1 MKRSL
6 PTVSVILYKSKL
18 LANGE
23 HPIMLRLCYNGQ
35 RKYKSLGLSCSEKLW
50 NEKKEEVRSTHQ
62 YAKSMNTLI
71 RAEQDKA
78 NNKILELERD
88 KKDYSVSTLVKDLSK
103 SAPTTTSL
111 FDMFE
116 ERISYFKSTHSHNT
130 ATGYRT
136 LLNAIKRY
144 TEDADYELFEIDSE
158 WIRSFEI
165 YLRDNYKDTSI
176 KKFFDCFKAVMNRA
190 VELGYIKTSPFNEYR
205 LIRPLD
211 TKTTKRALGVDEMMT
226 LMRYY
231 MNTYGYGDKPK
242 PNLEKTKKHYWN
254 AKFRR
259 RAHTKLTPIDAEQL
273 SLALFICSYMFQG
286 LALVDLANLKWGDIR
301 DVEVL
306 DKEKY
311 ARDSGKFG
319 IDYANEHKEVKDYY
333 EINVARS
340 KTNKPVR
347 ILIEQMTII
356 PFLLP
361 FTKDIWHLSDDE
373 ADEMYVFPIYS
384 EQDDTPE
391 KRFGRMTYANYLVNF
406 NLKRIAERLGMKSLT
421 FYSARHSYASALY
434 HANVPMG
441 LIAQNMGRNPA
452 EIETYLKDF
461 DRDSVID
468 ANQHLYI
475 TSTDAYKK
483 AKEERRKETREE
495 RAAAWAEWESKREE
509 RFAQFLEKMNN
520 FSSCETDNNVEK
532 DRE

>member
-6 PTVSVILYKSKL
+6 PTVSVILYKSKT

-35 RKYKSLGLSCSEKLW
+35 RKYKSFGLSCSEKMW
-50 NEKKEEVRSTHQ
+50 NEKKEEVRSTHP
-62 YAKSMNTLI
+62 YAMSMNTLI
-71 RAEQDKA
+71 RAEVDKA
-78 NNKILELERD
+78 NKKIMELERD
-88 KKDYSVSTLVKDLSK
+88 KADYSVTTLVKDLSK

-136 LLNAIKRY
+136 LLNTIKRY
-144 TEDADYELFEIDSE
+144 TEDTDYELFEVDTE
-158 WIRSFEI
+158 WIRSFEV

-190 VELGYIKTSPFNEYR
+190 VELGYIKASPFDDYR

-211 TKTTKRALGVDEMMT
+211 TKTPKRALSVDEMMT

-231 MNTYGYGDKPK
+231 MKTYGFGNKPK
-242 PNLEKTKKHYWN
+242 PNLEKTKVRYWN

-301 DVEVL
+301 DIEVL

-311 ARDSGKFG
+311 ARDSGEFG

-347 ILIEQMTII
+347 ILVEEMTLL

-361 FTKDIWHLSDDE
+361 FTEAIKNVPDDE
-373 ADEMYVFPIYS
+373 VDDMYVFPIYS

-391 KRFGRMTYANYLVNF
+391 KRFGRMTYANYLVNV
-406 NLKRIAERLGMKSLT
+406 NLKRIAERLGMKHLT
-421 FYSARHSYASALY
+421 FYSARHTYASALY

-452 EIETYLKDF
+452 DIETYLKDF

-475 TSTDAYKK
+475 TSTDAYKE
-483 AKEERRKETREE
+483 AREERRKKTREA
-495 RAAAWAEWESKREE
+495 RAAAWAEWEAERKERLAEYLDKIVTESEE
-509 RFAQFLEKMNN
+509 EG
-520 FSSCETDNNVEK
+520 EGVTD
-532 DRE
+532 

>member
-6 PTVSVILYKSKL
+6 PTVSVILYKSKT

-35 RKYKSLGLSCSEKLW
+35 RKYKSFGLSCSEKMW
-50 NEKKEEVRSTHQ
+50 NEKKEEVRSTHP
-62 YAKSMNTLI
+62 YAMSMNTLI
-71 RAEQDKA
+71 RAEVDKA
-78 NNKILELERD
+78 NKKIMELERD
-88 KKDYSVSTLVKDLSK
+88 KADYSVTTLVKDLSK

-136 LLNAIKRY
+136 LLNTIKRY
-144 TEDADYELFEIDSE
+144 TEDIDYELFEVDTE
-158 WIRSFEI
+158 WIRSFEV

-190 VELGYIKTSPFNEYR
+190 VELGYIKASPFDDYR

-211 TKTTKRALGVDEMMT
+211 TKTPKRALSVDEMMT

-231 MNTYGYGDKPK
+231 MKTYGFGNKPK
-242 PNLEKTKKHYWN
+242 PNLEKTKVRYWN

-301 DVEVL
+301 DIEVL

-311 ARDSGKFG
+311 ARDSGEFG

-347 ILIEQMTII
+347 ILVEEMTLL

-361 FTKDIWHLSDDE
+361 FTEAIKNVPDDE
-373 ADEMYVFPIYS
+373 VDDMYVFPIYS

-391 KRFGRMTYANYLVNF
+391 KRFGRMTYANYLVNV
-406 NLKRIAERLGMKSLT
+406 NLKRIAERLGMKHLT
-421 FYSARHSYASALY
+421 FYSARHTYASALY

-452 EIETYLKDF
+452 DIETYLKDF

-475 TSTDAYKK
+475 TSTDAYKE
-483 AKEERRKETREE
+483 AREERRKKTREE
-495 RAAAWAEWESKREE
+495 RDAAWAEWEAERKERLAEYLDKIVTESEE
-509 RFAQFLEKMNN
+509 EG
-520 FSSCETDNNVEK
+520 EGEGVTD
-532 DRE
+532 

>member
-6 PTVSVILYKSKL
+6 PTVSVILYKSKT

-35 RKYKSLGLSCSEKLW
+35 RKYKSFGLSCSEKIW
-50 NEKKEEVRSTHQ
+50 NEKKEEVRSTHP
-62 YAKSMNTLI
+62 YAMSMNTLI
-71 RAEQDKA
+71 RAEVDKA
-78 NNKILELERD
+78 NKKIMELERD
-88 KKDYSVSTLVKDLSK
+88 KADYSVTTLVKDLSK

-136 LLNAIKRY
+136 LLNTIKRY
-144 TEDADYELFEIDSE
+144 TEDTDYELFEVDTE
-158 WIRSFEI
+158 WIRSFEV

-190 VELGYIKTSPFNEYR
+190 VELGYIKASPFDDYR

-211 TKTTKRALGVDEMMT
+211 TKTPKRALSVDEMMT

-231 MNTYGYGDKPK
+231 MKTYGFGNKPK
-242 PNLEKTKKHYWN
+242 PNLEKTKVRYWN

-301 DVEVL
+301 DIEVI

-311 ARDSGKFG
+311 AKDSGEYG
-319 IDYANEHKEVKDYY
+319 IDYANEHKEVMEYY

-347 ILIEQMTII
+347 IIVEQMNVM
-356 PFLLP
+356 PYLLP
-361 FTKDIWHLSDDE
+361 FTGARKGVPDDE
-373 ADEMYVFPIYS
+373 VDDMYVFPIYS
-384 EQDDTPE
+384 ELDDTPE
-391 KRFGRMTYANYLVNF
+391 KRFGRMTYANYLVNV
-406 NLKRIAERLGMKSLT
+406 NLKRIAERLGMKPLT
-421 FYSARHSYASALY
+421 FYSARHTYASALY

-468 ANQHLYI
+468 ANQHLYV
-475 TSTDAYKK
+475 TSTDAYKEGK
-483 AKEERRKETREE
+483 EAKLERRRAERQDQERDDASKE
-495 RAAAWAEWESKREE
+495 
-509 RFAQFLEKMNN
+509 
-520 FSSCETDNNVEK
+520 
-532 DRE
+532 

>member
-6 PTVSVILYKSKL
+6 PTVSVILYKSKT

-35 RKYKSLGLSCSEKLW
+35 RKYKSFGLSCSEKMW
-50 NEKKEEVRSTHQ
+50 NEKKEEVRSTHP
-62 YAKSMNTLI
+62 YAMSMNTLI
-71 RAEQDKA
+71 RAEVDKA
-78 NNKILELERD
+78 NKKIMELERD
-88 KKDYSVSTLVKDLSK
+88 KADYSVTTLVKDLSK

-136 LLNAIKRY
+136 LLNTIKRY
-144 TEDADYELFEIDSE
+144 TEDTDYELFEVDTE
-158 WIRSFEI
+158 WIRSFEV

-190 VELGYIKTSPFNEYR
+190 VELGYIKASPFDDYR

-211 TKTTKRALGVDEMMT
+211 TKTPKRALSVDEMMT

-231 MNTYGYGDKPK
+231 MKTYGFGNKPK
-242 PNLEKTKKHYWN
+242 PNLEKTKVRYWN

-301 DVEVL
+301 DIEVL

-311 ARDSGKFG
+311 ARDSGEFG

-347 ILIEQMTII
+347 ILVEEMTLL

-361 FTKDIWHLSDDE
+361 FTEAIKNVPDDE
-373 ADEMYVFPIYS
+373 VDDMYVFPIYS

-391 KRFGRMTYANYLVNF
+391 KRFGRMTYANYLVNV
-406 NLKRIAERLGMKSLT
+406 NLKRIAERLGIKPLT
-421 FYSARHSYASALY
+421 FYSARHTYASALY

-452 EIETYLKDF
+452 DIETYLKDF

-475 TSTDAYKK
+475 TSTDAYKE
-483 AKEERRKETREE
+483 AREERRKKTREE
-495 RAAAWAEWESKREE
+495 RAAAWAEWEAERKERLAEYLDKIVTESEE
-509 RFAQFLEKMNN
+509 E
-520 FSSCETDNNVEK
+520 EEGVTD
-532 DRE
+532 

>member
-6 PTVSVILYKSKL
+6 PTVSVILYKSKT

-35 RKYKSLGLSCSEKLW
+35 RKYKSFGLSCSEKMW
-50 NEKKEEVRSTHQ
+50 NEKKEEVRSTHP
-62 YAKSMNTLI
+62 YAMSMNTLI
-71 RAEQDKA
+71 RAEVDKA
-78 NNKILELERD
+78 NKKIMELERD
-88 KKDYSVSTLVKDLSK
+88 KADYSVTTLVKDLSK

-136 LLNAIKRY
+136 LLNTIKRY
-144 TEDADYELFEIDSE
+144 TEDIDYELFEVDTE
-158 WIRSFEI
+158 WIRSFEV

-190 VELGYIKTSPFNEYR
+190 VELGYIKASPFDDYR

-211 TKTTKRALGVDEMMT
+211 TKTPKRALSVDEMMT

-231 MNTYGYGDKPK
+231 MKTYGFGNKPK
-242 PNLEKTKKHYWN
+242 PNLEKTKVRYWN

-301 DVEVL
+301 DIEVL

-311 ARDSGKFG
+311 ARDSGEFG

-347 ILIEQMTII
+347 ILVEEMTLL

-361 FTKDIWHLSDDE
+361 FTEAIKNVPDDE
-373 ADEMYVFPIYS
+373 VDDMYVFPIYS

-391 KRFGRMTYANYLVNF
+391 KRFGRMTYANYLVNV
-406 NLKRIAERLGMKSLT
+406 NLKRIAERLGMKPLT
-421 FYSARHSYASALY
+421 FYSARHTYASALY

-452 EIETYLKDF
+452 DIETYLKDF

-475 TSTDAYKK
+475 TSTDAYKE
-483 AKEERRKETREE
+483 AREERRKKTREE
-495 RAAAWAEWESKREE
+495 RAAAWAEWEAERKERLAEYLDKIVTESEE
-509 RFAQFLEKMNN
+509 E
-520 FSSCETDNNVEK
+520 EGVTD
-532 DRE
+532 

>member
-6 PTVSVILYKSKL
+6 PTVSVILYKSKT

-35 RKYKSLGLSCSEKLW
+35 RKYKSFGLSCSEKMW
-50 NEKKEEVRSTHQ
+50 NEKKEEVRSTHP
-62 YAKSMNTLI
+62 YAMSMNTLI
-71 RAEQDKA
+71 RAEVDKA
-78 NNKILELERD
+78 NKKIMELERD
-88 KKDYSVSTLVKDLSK
+88 KADYSVTTLVKDLSK

-136 LLNAIKRY
+136 LLNTIKRY
-144 TEDADYELFEIDSE
+144 TEDIDYELFEVDTE
-158 WIRSFEI
+158 WIRSFEV

-190 VELGYIKTSPFNEYR
+190 VELGYIKASPFDDYR

-211 TKTTKRALGVDEMMT
+211 TKTPKRALSVDEMMT

-231 MNTYGYGDKPK
+231 MKTYGFGNKPK
-242 PNLEKTKKHYWN
+242 PNLEKTKVRYWN

-301 DVEVL
+301 DIEVL

-311 ARDSGKFG
+311 ARDSGEFG

-347 ILIEQMTII
+347 ILVEEMTLL

-361 FTKDIWHLSDDE
+361 FTEAIKNVPDDE
-373 ADEMYVFPIYS
+373 VDDMYVFPIYS

-391 KRFGRMTYANYLVNF
+391 KRFGRMTYANYLVNV
-406 NLKRIAERLGMKSLT
+406 NLKRIAERLGMKHLT
-421 FYSARHSYASALY
+421 FYSARHTYASALY

-452 EIETYLKDF
+452 DIETYLKDF

-475 TSTDAYKK
+475 TSTDAYKE
-483 AKEERRKETREE
+483 AREERRKKTREE
-495 RAAAWAEWESKREE
+495 RAAAWAEWEAERKERLAEYLDKIVTESEE
-509 RFAQFLEKMNN
+509 EG
-520 FSSCETDNNVEK
+520 EGVTD
-532 DRE
+532 

>member
-6 PTVSVILYKSKL
+6 PTVSVILYKSKT

-35 RKYKSLGLSCSEKLW
+35 RKYKSFGLSCSEKMW
-50 NEKKEEVRSTHQ
+50 NEKKEEVRSTHP
-62 YAKSMNTLI
+62 YAMSMNTLI
-71 RAEQDKA
+71 RAEVDKA
-78 NNKILELERD
+78 NKKIMELERD
-88 KKDYSVSTLVKDLSK
+88 KADYSVTTLVKDLSK

-136 LLNAIKRY
+136 LLNTIKRY
-144 TEDADYELFEIDSE
+144 TEDTDYELFEVDTE
-158 WIRSFEI
+158 WIRSFEV

-190 VELGYIKTSPFNEYR
+190 VELGYIKASPFDDYR

-211 TKTTKRALGVDEMMT
+211 TKTPKRALSVDEMMT

-231 MNTYGYGDKPK
+231 MKTYGFGNKPK
-242 PNLEKTKKHYWN
+242 PNLEKTKVRYWN

-301 DVEVL
+301 DIEVL

-311 ARDSGKFG
+311 ARDSGEFG

-347 ILIEQMTII
+347 ILVEEMTLL

-361 FTKDIWHLSDDE
+361 FTEAIKNVPDDE
-373 ADEMYVFPIYS
+373 VDDMYVFPIYS

-391 KRFGRMTYANYLVNF
+391 KRFGRMTYANYLVNV
-406 NLKRIAERLGMKSLT
+406 NLKRIAERLGMKPLT
-421 FYSARHSYASALY
+421 FYSARHTYASALY

-452 EIETYLKDF
+452 DIETYLKDF

-475 TSTDAYKK
+475 TSTDAYKE
-483 AKEERRKETREE
+483 AREERRKKTREE
-495 RAAAWAEWESKREE
+495 RAAAWAEWEAERKERLAEYLDKIVTESEE
-509 RFAQFLEKMNN
+509 E
-520 FSSCETDNNVEK
+520 EEEEVTD
-532 DRE
+532 

>member
-6 PTVSVILYKSKL
+6 PTVSVILYKSKT

-35 RKYKSLGLSCSEKLW
+35 RKYKSFGLSCSEKMW
-50 NEKKEEVRSTHQ
+50 NEKKEEVRSTHP
-62 YAKSMNTLI
+62 YAMSMNTLI
-71 RAEQDKA
+71 RAEVDKA
-78 NNKILELERD
+78 NKKIMELERD
-88 KKDYSVSTLVKDLSK
+88 KADYSVTTLVKDLSK

-116 ERISYFKSTHSHNT
+116 ERISYFKNTHSHNT

-144 TEDADYELFEIDSE
+144 NEDTDYELLEIDSE

-190 VELGYIKTSPFNEYR
+190 VELGYIKATPFDEYK

-211 TKTTKRALGVDEMMT
+211 TKATKRALGVDEMMT

-231 MNTYGYGDKPK
+231 MNTYGYGNKPK

-286 LALVDLANLKWGDIR
+286 LVLVDLANLKWGDIR
-301 DVEVL
+301 DIEVL
-306 DKEKY
+306 DKEQY
-311 ARDSGKFG
+311 ARDVGEFG
-319 IDYANEHKEVKDYY
+319 IDYANEHKIVKVYY
-333 EINVARS
+333 EINIARS

-347 ILIEQMTII
+347 ILVEEMTIL
-356 PFLLP
+356 PYLLP
-361 FTKDIWHLSDDE
+361 FTEAIKKIPSYESDD
-373 ADEMYVFPIYS
+373 MYVFPIYS

-391 KRFGRMTYANYLVNF
+391 KKFGRMTYANYLVNV
-406 NLKRIAERLGMKSLT
+406 NLKRIAERLGMKPLT
-421 FYSARHSYASALY
+421 FYSARHTYASALY

-468 ANQHLYI
+468 ANQHLYV
-475 TSTDAYKK
+475 TSTEAYKEGRE
-483 AKEERRKETREE
+483 ARREKTREE
-495 RAAAWAEWESKREE
+495 RAAAWAEWESKRAE
-509 RFAQFLEKMNN
+509 RLAAFLDKVLAEG
-520 FSSCETDNNVEK
+520 EDRGEGVTD
-532 DRE
+532 

>member
-6 PTVSVILYKSKL
+6 PTVSVILYKSKT

-35 RKYKSLGLSCSEKLW
+35 RKYKSFGLSCSEKMW
-50 NEKKEEVRSTHQ
+50 NEKKEEVRSTHP
-62 YAKSMNTLI
+62 YAMSMNTLI
-71 RAEQDKA
+71 RAEVDKA
-78 NNKILELERD
+78 NKKIMELERD
-88 KKDYSVSTLVKDLSK
+88 KADYSVTTLVKDLSK

-136 LLNAIKRY
+136 LLNTIKRY
-144 TEDADYELFEIDSE
+144 TEDTDYELFEVDTE
-158 WIRSFEI
+158 WIRSFEV

-190 VELGYIKTSPFNEYR
+190 VELGYIKASPFDDYR
-205 LIRPLD
+205 PIRPLD
-211 TKTTKRALGVDEMMT
+211 TKTPKRALSVDEMMT

-231 MNTYGYGDKPK
+231 MKTYGFGNKPK
-242 PNLEKTKKHYWN
+242 PNLEKTKVRYWN

-273 SLALFICSYMFQG
+273 SLAMFICSYMFQG

-301 DVEVL
+301 DIEVL

-311 ARDSGKFG
+311 ARDSGEFG

-347 ILIEQMTII
+347 ILVEEMTLL

-361 FTKDIWHLSDDE
+361 FTEAIKNVPDDE
-373 ADEMYVFPIYS
+373 VDDMYVFPIYS

-391 KRFGRMTYANYLVNF
+391 KRFGRMTYANYLVNV
-406 NLKRIAERLGMKSLT
+406 NLKRIAERLGMKPLT
-421 FYSARHSYASALY
+421 FYSARHTYASALY

-452 EIETYLKDF
+452 DIETYLKDF

-475 TSTDAYKK
+475 TSTDAYKE
-483 AKEERRKETREE
+483 AREERRKKTREE
-495 RAAAWAEWESKREE
+495 RAAAWAEWEAERKERLAEYLDKIVTESEE
-509 RFAQFLEKMNN
+509 GE
-520 FSSCETDNNVEK
+520 EGEEGVTD
-532 DRE
+532 

>member
-6 PTVSVILYKSKL
+6 PTVSVILYKSKT

-35 RKYKSLGLSCSEKLW
+35 RKYKSFGLSCSEKMW
-50 NEKKEEVRSTHQ
+50 NEKKEEVRSTHP
-62 YAKSMNTLI
+62 YAMSMNTLI
-71 RAEQDKA
+71 RAEVDKA
-78 NNKILELERD
+78 NKKIMELERD
-88 KKDYSVSTLVKDLSK
+88 KADYSVTTLVKDLSK

-136 LLNAIKRY
+136 LLNTIKRY
-144 TEDADYELFEIDSE
+144 TEDTDYELFEVATE
-158 WIRSFEI
+158 WIRSFEV

-190 VELGYIKTSPFNEYR
+190 VELGYIKASPFDDYR

-211 TKTTKRALGVDEMMT
+211 TKTPKRALSVDEMMT

-231 MNTYGYGDKPK
+231 MKTYGFGNKPK
-242 PNLEKTKKHYWN
+242 PNLEKPKVRYWN

-301 DVEVL
+301 DIEVL

-311 ARDSGKFG
+311 ARDSGEFG

-347 ILIEQMTII
+347 ILVEEMTLL

-361 FTKDIWHLSDDE
+361 FTEAIKNVPDDE
-373 ADEMYVFPIYS
+373 VDDMYVFPIYS

-391 KRFGRMTYANYLVNF
+391 KRFGRMTYANYLVNV
-406 NLKRIAERLGMKSLT
+406 NLKRIAERLGMKPLT
-421 FYSARHSYASALY
+421 FYSARHTYASALY

-452 EIETYLKDF
+452 DIETYLKDF

-475 TSTDAYKK
+475 TSTDAYKE
-483 AKEERRKETREE
+483 AREERRKKTREE
-495 RAAAWAEWESKREE
+495 RAAAWAEWEADRQERLAEYLDMIVTESEE
-509 RFAQFLEKMNN
+509 EG
-520 FSSCETDNNVEK
+520 EGVTD
-532 DRE
+532 

>member
-6 PTVSVILYKSKL
+6 PTVSVILYKSKT

-35 RKYKSLGLSCSEKLW
+35 RKYKSFGLSCSEKMW
-50 NEKKEEVRSTHQ
+50 NEKKEEVRSTHP
-62 YAKSMNTLI
+62 YAMSMNTLI
-71 RAEQDKA
+71 RAEVDKA
-78 NNKILELERD
+78 NKKIMELERD
-88 KKDYSVSTLVKDLSK
+88 KADYSVTTLVKDLSK

-136 LLNAIKRY
+136 LLNTIKRY
-144 TEDADYELFEIDSE
+144 TEDTDYELFEVDTE
-158 WIRSFEI
+158 WIRSFEV

-190 VELGYIKTSPFNEYR
+190 VELGYIKASPFDDYR

-211 TKTTKRALGVDEMMT
+211 TKTPKRALSVDEMMT

-231 MNTYGYGDKPK
+231 MKTYGFGNKPK
-242 PNLEKTKKHYWN
+242 PNLEKTKVRYWN

-301 DVEVL
+301 DIEVL

-311 ARDSGKFG
+311 ARDSGEFG

-347 ILIEQMTII
+347 ILVEEMTLL

-361 FTKDIWHLSDDE
+361 FTEAIKNVPDDE
-373 ADEMYVFPIYS
+373 VDDMYVFPIYS

-391 KRFGRMTYANYLVNF
+391 KRFGRMTYANYLVNV
-406 NLKRIAERLGMKSLT
+406 NLKSIAERLGMKPLT
-421 FYSARHSYASALY
+421 FYSARHTYASALY

-452 EIETYLKDF
+452 DIETYLKDF

-475 TSTDAYKK
+475 TSTDAYKE
-483 AKEERRKETREE
+483 AREERRKKTREE
-495 RAAAWAEWESKREE
+495 RAAAWAEWEAERKERLAEYLDKIVTESEE
-509 RFAQFLEKMNN
+509 EG
-520 FSSCETDNNVEK
+520 EGVTD
-532 DRE
+532 

>member
-6 PTVSVILYKSKL
+6 PTVSVILYKSKT

-35 RKYKSLGLSCSEKLW
+35 RKYKSFGLSCSEKMW
-50 NEKKEEVRSTHQ
+50 NEKKEEVRSTHP
-62 YAKSMNTLI
+62 YAMSMNTLI
-71 RAEQDKA
+71 RAEVDKA
-78 NNKILELERD
+78 NKKIMELERD
-88 KKDYSVSTLVKDLSK
+88 KADYSVTTLVKDLSK

-136 LLNAIKRY
+136 LLNTIKRY
-144 TEDADYELFEIDSE
+144 TEDTDYELFEVDTE
-158 WIRSFEI
+158 WIRSFEV

-190 VELGYIKTSPFNEYR
+190 VELGYIKASPFDDYR

-211 TKTTKRALGVDEMMT
+211 TKTPKRALSVDEMMT

-231 MNTYGYGDKPK
+231 MKTYGFGNKPK
-242 PNLEKTKKHYWN
+242 PNLEKTKVRYWN

-301 DVEVL
+301 DIEVL

-311 ARDSGKFG
+311 ARDSGEFG

-347 ILIEQMTII
+347 ILVEEMTLL

-361 FTKDIWHLSDDE
+361 FTEAIKNVPDDE
-373 ADEMYVFPIYS
+373 VDDMYVFPIYS

-391 KRFGRMTYANYLVNF
+391 KRFGRMTYANYLVNV
-406 NLKRIAERLGMKSLT
+406 NLKRIAERLGMKHLT
-421 FYSARHSYASALY
+421 FYSARHTYASALY

-452 EIETYLKDF
+452 DIETYLKDF

-475 TSTDAYKK
+475 TSTDAYKE
-483 AKEERRKETREE
+483 AREERRKKTREE
-495 RAAAWAEWESKREE
+495 RAAAWAEWEAERKERLAEYLDKIVTESEE
-509 RFAQFLEKMNN
+509 EG
-520 FSSCETDNNVEK
+520 EGVTD
-532 DRE
+532 

>member
-6 PTVSVILYKSKL
+6 PTVSVILYKSKT

-35 RKYKSLGLSCSEKLW
+35 RKYKSFGLSCSEKMW
-50 NEKKEEVRSTHQ
+50 NEKKEEVRSTHP
-62 YAKSMNTLI
+62 YAMSMNTLI
-71 RAEQDKA
+71 RAEVDKA
-78 NNKILELERD
+78 NKKIMELERD
-88 KKDYSVSTLVKDLSK
+88 KADYSVTTLVKDLSK

-136 LLNAIKRY
+136 LLNTIKRY
-144 TEDADYELFEIDSE
+144 TEDTDYELFEVDTE
-158 WIRSFEI
+158 WIRSFEV

-190 VELGYIKTSPFNEYR
+190 VELGYIKASPFDDYR

-211 TKTTKRALGVDEMMT
+211 TKTPKRALSVDEMMT

-231 MNTYGYGDKPK
+231 MKTYGFGNKPK
-242 PNLEKTKKHYWN
+242 PNLEKTKVRYWN

-301 DVEVL
+301 DIEVL

-311 ARDSGKFG
+311 ARDSGEFG

-347 ILIEQMTII
+347 ILVEEMTLL

-361 FTKDIWHLSDDE
+361 FTEAIKNVPDDE
-373 ADEMYVFPIYS
+373 VDDMYVFPIYS
-384 EQDDTPE
+384 EQDDTHE
-391 KRFGRMTYANYLVNF
+391 KRFGRMTYANYLVNV
-406 NLKRIAERLGMKSLT
+406 NLKRIAERLGMKHLT
-421 FYSARHSYASALY
+421 FYSARHTYASALY

-452 EIETYLKDF
+452 DIETYLKDF

-475 TSTDAYKK
+475 TSTDAYKE
-483 AKEERRKETREE
+483 AREERRKKTREE
-495 RAAAWAEWESKREE
+495 RAAAWAEWEAERKERLAEYLDKIVTESEE
-509 RFAQFLEKMNN
+509 EG
-520 FSSCETDNNVEK
+520 EGVTD
-532 DRE
+532 

>member
-6 PTVSVILYKSKL
+6 PTVSVILYKSKT

-35 RKYKSLGLSCSEKLW
+35 RKYKSFGLSCSEKMW
-50 NEKKEEVRSTHQ
+50 NEKKEEVRSTHP

-71 RAEQDKA
+71 RAELDKA
-78 NNKILELERD
+78 NKKIMELERD
-88 KKDYSVSTLVKDLSK
+88 KADYSVTTLVKDLSK

-130 ATGYRT
+130 ATGYRN
-136 LLNAIKRY
+136 LLNTIKRY
-144 TEDADYELFEIDSE
+144 TEDTDYELFEVDTE
-158 WIRSFEI
+158 WIRSFEV

-190 VELGYIKTSPFNEYR
+190 VELGYIKASPFDDYR

-211 TKTTKRALGVDEMMT
+211 TKTPKRALSVDEMMT

-231 MNTYGYGDKPK
+231 MKTYGFGNKPK
-242 PNLEKTKKHYWN
+242 PNLEKTKVRYWN

-301 DVEVL
+301 DIEVL

-311 ARDSGKFG
+311 ARDSGEFG

-347 ILIEQMTII
+347 ILVEEMTLL

-361 FTKDIWHLSDDE
+361 FTEAIKNVPDDE
-373 ADEMYVFPIYS
+373 VDDMYVFPIYS
-384 EQDDTPE
+384 ELDDTPE
-391 KRFGRMTYANYLVNF
+391 KRFGRMTYANYLVNV
-406 NLKRIAERLGMKSLT
+406 NLKRIAERLGMKPLT
-421 FYSARHSYASALY
+421 FYSARHTYASALY

-461 DRDSVID
+461 DRDSVI
-468 ANQHLYI
+468 AVSYTHLTLPTI
-475 TSTDAYKK
+475 
-483 AKEERRKETREE
+483 
-495 RAAAWAEWESKREE
+495 
-509 RFAQFLEKMNN
+509 LL
-520 FSSCETDNNVEK
+520 V
-532 DRE
+532 

>member
-6 PTVSVILYKSKL
+6 PTVSVILYKSKT

-35 RKYKSLGLSCSEKLW
+35 RKYKSFGLSCSEKMW
-50 NEKKEEVRSTHQ
+50 NEKKEEVRSTHP
-62 YAKSMNTLI
+62 YAMSMNTLI
-71 RAEQDKA
+71 RAEVDKA
-78 NNKILELERD
+78 NKKIMELERD
-88 KKDYSVSTLVKDLSK
+88 KADYSVTTLVKDLSK

-136 LLNAIKRY
+136 LLNTIKRY
-144 TEDADYELFEIDSE
+144 TEDIDYELFEVDTE
-158 WIRSFEI
+158 WIRSFEV

-190 VELGYIKTSPFNEYR
+190 VELGYIKASPFDDYR

-211 TKTTKRALGVDEMMT
+211 TKTPKRALSVDEMMT

-231 MNTYGYGDKPK
+231 MKTYGFGNKPK
-242 PNLEKTKKHYWN
+242 PNLEKTKVRYWN

-301 DVEVL
+301 DIEVL

-311 ARDSGKFG
+311 ARDSGEFG

-347 ILIEQMTII
+347 ILVEEMTLL

-361 FTKDIWHLSDDE
+361 FTEAIKNVPDDE
-373 ADEMYVFPIYS
+373 VDDMYVFPIYS

-391 KRFGRMTYANYLVNF
+391 KRFGRMTYANYLVNV
-406 NLKRIAERLGMKSLT
+406 NLKRIAERLGMKPLT
-421 FYSARHSYASALY
+421 FYSARHTYASALY

-452 EIETYLKDF
+452 DIETYLKDF

-475 TSTDAYKK
+475 TSTDAYKE
-483 AKEERRKETREE
+483 AREERRKKTREE
-495 RAAAWAEWESKREE
+495 RDAAWAEWEAERKERLAEYLDKIVTESEE
-509 RFAQFLEKMNN
+509 EG
-520 FSSCETDNNVEK
+520 EGVTD
-532 DRE
+532 

>member
-6 PTVSVILYKSKL
+6 PTVSVILYKSKT

-35 RKYKSLGLSCSEKLW
+35 RKYKSFGLSCSEKMW
-50 NEKKEEVRSTHQ
+50 NEKKEEVRSTHP
-62 YAKSMNTLI
+62 YAMSMNTLI
-71 RAEQDKA
+71 RAEVDKA
-78 NNKILELERD
+78 NKKIMELERD
-88 KKDYSVSTLVKDLSK
+88 KADYSVTTLVKDLSK

-144 TEDADYELFEIDSE
+144 TEETDYELFEVDTE
-158 WIRSFEI
+158 WIRSFEV

-190 VELGYIKTSPFNEYR
+190 VELGYIKASPFDDYR

-211 TKTTKRALGVDEMMT
+211 TKTPKRALSVDEMMT

-231 MNTYGYGDKPK
+231 MKTYGFGNKPK
-242 PNLEKTKKHYWN
+242 PNLEKTKVRYWN

-301 DVEVL
+301 DIEVL

-311 ARDSGKFG
+311 ARDSGEFG

-347 ILIEQMTII
+347 ILVEQMTLL

-361 FTKDIWHLSDDE
+361 FTEAIKNVPDDE
-373 ADEMYVFPIYS
+373 VDDMYVFPIYS

-391 KRFGRMTYANYLVNF
+391 KRFGRMTYANYLVNV
-406 NLKRIAERLGMKSLT
+406 NLKRIAERLGMKPLT
-421 FYSARHSYASALY
+421 FYSARHTYASALY

-452 EIETYLKDF
+452 DIETYLKDF

-475 TSTDAYKK
+475 TSTDAYKE
-483 AKEERRKETREE
+483 AREERRKKTREE
-495 RAAAWAEWESKREE
+495 RAAAWAEWEAERKERLAEYLDKIVTESEE
-509 RFAQFLEKMNN
+509 GGEGV
-520 FSSCETDNNVEK
+520 TD
-532 DRE
+532 

>member
-6 PTVSVILYKSKL
+6 PTVSVILYKSKT

-35 RKYKSLGLSCSEKLW
+35 RKYKSFGLSCSEKMW
-50 NEKKEEVRSTHQ
+50 NEKKEEVRSSHP

-71 RAEQDKA
+71 RAEVDKA
-78 NNKILELERD
+78 NKRIMELERD
-88 KKDYSVSTLVKDLSK
+88 KKDYSVTTLMKDLSK

-116 ERISYFKSTHSHNT
+116 ERISFFKATHSHNT

-144 TEDADYELFEIDSE
+144 TEETDYELFEVDTE
-158 WIRSFEI
+158 WIRSFEV

-190 VELGYIKTSPFNEYR
+190 VELGYIKASPFDDYR

-211 TKTTKRALGVDEMMT
+211 TKTPKRALSVDEMMT

-231 MNTYGYGDKPK
+231 MKTYGFGNKPK
-242 PNLEKTKKHYWN
+242 PNLEKTKVRYWN

-301 DVEVL
+301 DIEVL

-311 ARDSGKFG
+311 ARDSGEFG

-347 ILIEQMTII
+347 ILVEEMTLL

-361 FTKDIWHLSDDE
+361 FTEAIKNVPDDE
-373 ADEMYVFPIYS
+373 VDDMYVFPIYS

-391 KRFGRMTYANYLVNF
+391 KRFGRMTYANYLVNV
-406 NLKRIAERLGMKSLT
+406 NLKRIAERLGMKPLT
-421 FYSARHSYASALY
+421 FYSARHTYASALY

-475 TSTDAYKK
+475 TSTDAYKE
-483 AKEERRKETREE
+483 AREERRKKTREE
-495 RAAAWAEWESKREE
+495 RAAAWAEWESKRAE
-509 RFAQFLEKMNN
+509 RLAAFLDKVLAEG
-520 FSSCETDNNVEK
+520 EDRGEGVTD
-532 DRE
+532 

>member
-6 PTVSVILYKSKL
+6 PTVSVILYKSKT

-35 RKYKSLGLSCSEKLW
+35 RKYKSFGLSCSEKMW
-50 NEKKEEVRSTHQ
+50 NEKKEEVRSTHP
-62 YAKSMNTLI
+62 YAMSMNTLI
-71 RAEQDKA
+71 RAEVDKA
-78 NNKILELERD
+78 NKKIMELERD
-88 KKDYSVSTLVKDLSK
+88 KADYSVTTLVKDLSK

-136 LLNAIKRY
+136 LLNTIKRY
-144 TEDADYELFEIDSE
+144 TEDIDYELFEVDTE
-158 WIRSFEI
+158 WIRSFEV

-190 VELGYIKTSPFNEYR
+190 VELGYIKASPFDDYR

-211 TKTTKRALGVDEMMT
+211 TKTPKRALSVDEMMT

-231 MNTYGYGDKPK
+231 MKTYGFGKPK
-242 PNLEKTKKHYWN
+242 PNLEKTKVRYWN

-301 DVEVL
+301 DIEVL

-311 ARDSGKFG
+311 ARDSGEFG

-347 ILIEQMTII
+347 ILVEEMTLL

-361 FTKDIWHLSDDE
+361 FTEAIKNVPDDE
-373 ADEMYVFPIYS
+373 VDDMYVFPIYS

-391 KRFGRMTYANYLVNF
+391 KRFGRMTYANYLVNV
-406 NLKRIAERLGMKSLT
+406 NLKRIAERLGMKPLT
-421 FYSARHSYASALY
+421 FYSARHTYASALY

-452 EIETYLKDF
+452 DIETYLKDF

-475 TSTDAYKK
+475 TSTDAYKE
-483 AKEERRKETREE
+483 AREERRKKTREE
-495 RAAAWAEWESKREE
+495 RAAAWAEWEAERKERLAEYLDKIVTESEE
-509 RFAQFLEKMNN
+509 EG
-520 FSSCETDNNVEK
+520 EGVTD
-532 DRE
+532 

>member
-6 PTVSVILYKSKL
+6 PTVSVILYKSKT

-35 RKYKSLGLSCSEKLW
+35 RKYKSFGLSCSEKMW
-50 NEKKEEVRSTHQ
+50 NEKKEEVRSTHP
-62 YAKSMNTLI
+62 YAMSMNTLI
-71 RAEQDKA
+71 RAEVDKA
-78 NNKILELERD
+78 NKKIMELERD
-88 KKDYSVSTLVKDLSK
+88 KADYSVTTLVKDLSK

-136 LLNAIKRY
+136 LLNTIKRY
-144 TEDADYELFEIDSE
+144 TEDIDYELFEVDTE
-158 WIRSFEI
+158 WIRSFEV

-190 VELGYIKTSPFNEYR
+190 VELGYIKASPFDDYR

-211 TKTTKRALGVDEMMT
+211 TKTPKRALSVDEMMT

-231 MNTYGYGDKPK
+231 MKTYGFGNKPK
-242 PNLEKTKKHYWN
+242 PNLEKTKVRYWN

-301 DVEVL
+301 DIEVL

-311 ARDSGKFG
+311 ARDSGEFG

-347 ILIEQMTII
+347 ILVEEMTLL

-361 FTKDIWHLSDDE
+361 FTEAIKNVPDDE
-373 ADEMYVFPIYS
+373 VDDMYVFPIYS

-391 KRFGRMTYANYLVNF
+391 KRFGRMTYANYLVNV
-406 NLKRIAERLGMKSLT
+406 NLKRIAERLGMKPLT
-421 FYSARHSYASALY
+421 FYSARHTYASALY

-452 EIETYLKDF
+452 DIETYLKDF

-475 TSTDAYKK
+475 TSTDAYKE
-483 AKEERRKETREE
+483 AREERRKKTREE
-495 RAAAWAEWESKREE
+495 RAAAWAEWEAERKERLAEYLDKIVTESEE
-509 RFAQFLEKMNN
+509 EG
-520 FSSCETDNNVEK
+520 EGVTD
-532 DRE
+532 

>member
-6 PTVSVILYKSKL
+6 PTVSVILYKSKT

-35 RKYKSLGLSCSEKLW
+35 RKYKSFGLSCSEKMW
-50 NEKKEEVRSTHQ
+50 NEKKEEVRSTHP
-62 YAKSMNTLI
+62 YAMSMNTLI
-71 RAEQDKA
+71 RAEVDKA
-78 NNKILELERD
+78 NKKIMELERD
-88 KKDYSVSTLVKDLSK
+88 KADYSVTTLVKDLSK

-136 LLNAIKRY
+136 MLNTIKRY
-144 TEDADYELFEIDSE
+144 TEDTDYELFEVDTE
-158 WIRSFEI
+158 WIRSFEV

-190 VELGYIKTSPFNEYR
+190 VELGYIKASPFDDYR

-211 TKTTKRALGVDEMMT
+211 TKTPKRALSVDEMMT

-231 MNTYGYGDKPK
+231 MKTYGFGNKPK
-242 PNLEKTKKHYWN
+242 PNLEKTKVRYWN

-301 DVEVL
+301 DIEVL

-311 ARDSGKFG
+311 ARDSGEFG

-347 ILIEQMTII
+347 ILVEEMTLL

-361 FTKDIWHLSDDE
+361 FTEAIKNVPDDE
-373 ADEMYVFPIYS
+373 VDDMYVFPIYS

-391 KRFGRMTYANYLVNF
+391 KRFGRMTYANYLVNV
-406 NLKRIAERLGMKSLT
+406 NLKRIAERLGMKHLT
-421 FYSARHSYASALY
+421 FYSARHTYASALY

-452 EIETYLKDF
+452 DIETYLKDF

-475 TSTDAYKK
+475 TSTDAYKE
-483 AKEERRKETREE
+483 AREERRKKTREE
-495 RAAAWAEWESKREE
+495 RDAAWAEWEAERKERLAEYLDKIVTESEE
-509 RFAQFLEKMNN
+509 EG
-520 FSSCETDNNVEK
+520 EGVTD
-532 DRE
+532 

>member
-6 PTVSVILYKSKL
+6 PTVSVILYKSKT

-35 RKYKSLGLSCSEKLW
+35 RKYKSFGLSCSEKMW
-50 NEKKEEVRSTHQ
+50 NEKKEEVRSTHP
-62 YAKSMNTLI
+62 YAMSMNTLI
-71 RAEQDKA
+71 RAEVDKA
-78 NNKILELERD
+78 NKKIMELERD
-88 KKDYSVSTLVKDLSK
+88 KADYSVTTLVKDLSK

-116 ERISYFKSTHSHNT
+116 ERISFFKSTHSHNT

-144 TEDADYELFEIDSE
+144 TEETDYELFEVDTE
-158 WIRSFEI
+158 WIRAFEVW
-165 YLRDNYKDTSI
+165 LRDNYKDTSI

-190 VELGYIKTSPFNEYR
+190 VELGYIKVSPFDDYK

-211 TKTTKRALGVDEMMT
+211 TKTQKRALSVDEMMT

-231 MNTYGYGDKPK
+231 MKTYGYGNKPK
-242 PNLEKTKKHYWN
+242 PNLEKTKVRYWN

-301 DVEVL
+301 DIEVL

-311 ARDSGKFG
+311 ARDSGEFG

-347 ILIEQMTII
+347 ILVEQMTLL

-361 FTKDIWHLSDDE
+361 FTEAIKNVPDDE
-373 ADEMYVFPIYS
+373 VDDMYVFPIYS

-391 KRFGRMTYANYLVNF
+391 KRFGRMTYANYLVNV
-406 NLKRIAERLGMKSLT
+406 NLKRIAERLGMKPLT
-421 FYSARHSYASALY
+421 FYSARHTYASALY

-468 ANQHLYI
+468 ANQHLYV
-475 TSTDAYKK
+475 TSTEAYKEGRE
-483 AKEERRKETREE
+483 ARREKTREE
-495 RAAAWAEWESKREE
+495 RAAAWAEWESKRAE
-509 RFAQFLEKMNN
+509 RLVAFLDKILPEG
-520 FSSCETDNNVEK
+520 EDRGEGVTD
-532 DRE
+532 

>member
-6 PTVSVILYKSKL
+6 PTVSVILYKSKT

-35 RKYKSLGLSCSEKLW
+35 RKYKSFGLSCSEKMW
-50 NEKKEEVRSTHQ
+50 NEKKEEVRSTHP
-62 YAKSMNTLI
+62 YAMSMNTLI
-71 RAEQDKA
+71 RAEVDKA
-78 NNKILELERD
+78 NKKIMELERD
-88 KKDYSVSTLVKDLSK
+88 KADYSVTTLVKDLSK

-136 LLNAIKRY
+136 LLNTIKRY
-144 TEDADYELFEIDSE
+144 TEDTDYELFEVDTE
-158 WIRSFEI
+158 WIRSFEV

-190 VELGYIKTSPFNEYR
+190 VELGYIKASPFDDYR

-211 TKTTKRALGVDEMMT
+211 TKTPKRALSVDEMMT

-231 MNTYGYGDKPK
+231 MKTYGFGNKPK
-242 PNLEKTKKHYWN
+242 PNLEKTKVRYWN

-301 DVEVL
+301 DIEVL

-311 ARDSGKFG
+311 ARDSGEFG

-347 ILIEQMTII
+347 ILVEEMTLL

-361 FTKDIWHLSDDE
+361 FTEAIKNVPDDE
-373 ADEMYVFPIYS
+373 VDDMYVFPIYS

-391 KRFGRMTYANYLVNF
+391 KRFGRMTYANYLVNV
-406 NLKRIAERLGMKSLT
+406 NLKRIAERLGMKPLT
-421 FYSARHSYASALY
+421 FYSARHTYASALY

-452 EIETYLKDF
+452 DIETYLKDF

-475 TSTDAYKK
+475 TSTDAYKE
-483 AKEERRKETREE
+483 AREERRKKTREE
-495 RAAAWAEWESKREE
+495 RAAAWAEWEAERKERLAEYLDKIVTESEE
-509 RFAQFLEKMNN
+509 E
-520 FSSCETDNNVEK
+520 EEVTD
-532 DRE
+532 

>member
-6 PTVSVILYKSKL
+6 PTVSVILYKSKT

-35 RKYKSLGLSCSEKLW
+35 RKYKSFGLSCSEKMW
-50 NEKKEEVRSTHQ
+50 NEKKEEVRSTHP
-62 YAKSMNTLI
+62 YAMSMNTLI
-71 RAEQDKA
+71 RAEVDKA
-78 NNKILELERD
+78 NKKIMELERD
-88 KKDYSVSTLVKDLSK
+88 KADYSVTTLVKDLSK

-136 LLNAIKRY
+136 LLNTIKRY
-144 TEDADYELFEIDSE
+144 TEDTDYELFEVDTE
-158 WIRSFEI
+158 WIRSFEV

-190 VELGYIKTSPFNEYR
+190 VELGYIKASPFDDYR

-211 TKTTKRALGVDEMMT
+211 TKTPKRALSVDEMMT

-231 MNTYGYGDKPK
+231 MKTYGFGNKPK
-242 PNLEKTKKHYWN
+242 PNLEKTKVRYWN

-301 DVEVL
+301 DIEVL

-311 ARDSGKFG
+311 ARDSGEFG

-347 ILIEQMTII
+347 ILVEEMTLL

-361 FTKDIWHLSDDE
+361 FTEAIKNVPDDE
-373 ADEMYVFPIYS
+373 VDDMYVFPIYS

-391 KRFGRMTYANYLVNF
+391 KRFGRMTYANYLVNV
-406 NLKRIAERLGMKSLT
+406 NLKRIAERLGMKPLT
-421 FYSARHSYASALY
+421 FYSARHTYASALY

-452 EIETYLKDF
+452 DIETYLKDF

-468 ANQHLYI
+468 ANQHLYV
-475 TSTDAYKK
+475 TSTEAYKEGRE
-483 AKEERRKETREE
+483 ARRERTREE
-495 RAAAWAEWESKREE
+495 RAAAWAEGEAERKKRLAEYLDKILTE
-509 RFAQFLEKMNN
+509 GEDGG
-520 FSSCETDNNVEK
+520 EGVTD
-532 DRE
+532 

>member
-6 PTVSVILYKSKL
+6 PTVSVILYKSKT

-35 RKYKSLGLSCSEKLW
+35 RKYKSFGLSCSEKMW
-50 NEKKEEVRSTHQ
+50 NEKKEEVRSTHP
-62 YAKSMNTLI
+62 YAMSMNTLI
-71 RAEQDKA
+71 RAEVDKA
-78 NNKILELERD
+78 NKKIMELERD
-88 KKDYSVSTLVKDLSK
+88 KADYSVTTLVKDLSK

-136 LLNAIKRY
+136 LLNTIKRY
-144 TEDADYELFEIDSE
+144 TEDTDYELFEVDTE
-158 WIRSFEI
+158 WIRSFEV

-190 VELGYIKTSPFNEYR
+190 VELGYIKASPFDDYR

-211 TKTTKRALGVDEMMT
+211 TKTPKRALSVDEMMT

-231 MNTYGYGDKPK
+231 MKTYGFGNKPK
-242 PNLEKTKKHYWN
+242 PNLEKTKVRYWN

-301 DVEVL
+301 DIEVL
-306 DKEKY
+306 GKEKY
-311 ARDSGKFG
+311 ARDSGEFG

-347 ILIEQMTII
+347 ILVEEMTLL

-361 FTKDIWHLSDDE
+361 FTEAIKNVPDDE
-373 ADEMYVFPIYS
+373 VDDMYVFPIYS

-391 KRFGRMTYANYLVNF
+391 KRFGRMTYANYLVNV
-406 NLKRIAERLGMKSLT
+406 NLKRIAERLGMKPLT
-421 FYSARHSYASALY
+421 FYSARHTYASALY

-452 EIETYLKDF
+452 DIETYLKDF

-475 TSTDAYKK
+475 TSTDTYKE
-483 AKEERRKETREE
+483 AREERRKKTREE
-495 RAAAWAEWESKREE
+495 RAAAWAEWEAERKERLAASLDKVLTESEE
-509 RFAQFLEKMNN
+509 EG
-520 FSSCETDNNVEK
+520 EGEGVTD
-532 DRE
+532 

>member
-6 PTVSVILYKSKL
+6 PTVSVILYKSKT

-35 RKYKSLGLSCSEKLW
+35 RKYKSFGLSCSEKMW
-50 NEKKEEVRSTHQ
+50 NEKKEEVRSTHP
-62 YAKSMNTLI
+62 YAMSMNTLI
-71 RAEQDKA
+71 RAEVDKA
-78 NNKILELERD
+78 NKKIMELERD
-88 KKDYSVSTLVKDLSK
+88 KADYSVTTLVKDLSK

-136 LLNAIKRY
+136 LLNTIKRY
-144 TEDADYELFEIDSE
+144 TEDIDYELFEVDTE
-158 WIRSFEI
+158 WIRSFEV

-190 VELGYIKTSPFNEYR
+190 VELGYIKASPFDDYR

-211 TKTTKRALGVDEMMT
+211 TKTPKRALSVDEMMT

-231 MNTYGYGDKPK
+231 MKTYGFGNKPK
-242 PNLEKTKKHYWN
+242 PNLEKTKVRYWN

-301 DVEVL
+301 DIEVL

-311 ARDSGKFG
+311 ARDSGEFG

-347 ILIEQMTII
+347 ILVEEMTLL

-361 FTKDIWHLSDDE
+361 FTEAIKNVPDDE
-373 ADEMYVFPIYS
+373 VDDMYVFPIYS

-391 KRFGRMTYANYLVNF
+391 KRFGRMTYANYLVNV
-406 NLKRIAERLGMKSLT
+406 NLKRIAERLGMKPLT
-421 FYSARHSYASALY
+421 FYSARHTYASALY

-452 EIETYLKDF
+452 DIETYLKDF

-475 TSTDAYKK
+475 TSTDAYKE
-483 AKEERRKETREE
+483 AREERRKKTREE
-495 RAAAWAEWESKREE
+495 RAAAWAEWEAERKERLAEYLDKIVTESEE
-509 RFAQFLEKMNN
+509 EG
-520 FSSCETDNNVEK
+520 EGEGVTD
-532 DRE
+532 

>member
-1 MKRSL
+1 
-6 PTVSVILYKSKL
+6 
-18 LANGE
+18 
-23 HPIMLRLCYNGQ
+23 MLRLCYNGQ
-35 RKYKSLGLSCSEKLW
+35 RKYKSFGLSCSEKMW
-50 NEKKEEVRSTHQ
+50 NEKKEEVRSTHP
-62 YAKSMNTLI
+62 YAMSMNTLI
-71 RAEQDKA
+71 RAEVDKA
-78 NNKILELERD
+78 NKKIMELERD
-88 KKDYSVSTLVKDLSK
+88 KADYSVTTLVKDLSK

-136 LLNAIKRY
+136 LLNTIKRY
-144 TEDADYELFEIDSE
+144 TEDTDYELFEVDTE
-158 WIRSFEI
+158 WIRSFEV

-190 VELGYIKTSPFNEYR
+190 VELGYIKASPFDDYR

-211 TKTTKRALGVDEMMT
+211 TKTPKRALSVDEMMT

-231 MNTYGYGDKPK
+231 MKTFGFGNKPK
-242 PNLEKTKKHYWN
+242 PNLEKTKVRYWN

-301 DVEVL
+301 DIEVL
-306 DKEKY
+306 DKEQY
-311 ARDSGKFG
+311 ARDVGEFG
-319 IDYANEHKEVKDYY
+319 IDYANEHKIVKVYY
-333 EINVARS
+333 EINIARS

-347 ILIEQMTII
+347 ILVEEMTIL
-356 PFLLP
+356 PYLLP
-361 FTKDIWHLSDDE
+361 FTEAIKKIPSYESDD
-373 ADEMYVFPIYS
+373 MYVFPIYS

-391 KRFGRMTYANYLVNF
+391 KKFGRMTYANYLVNV
-406 NLKRIAERLGMKSLT
+406 NLKRIAERLGMKPLT
-421 FYSARHSYASALY
+421 FYSARHTYASALY

-468 ANQHLYI
+468 ANQHLYV
-475 TSTDAYKK
+475 TSTEAYKEGRE
-483 AKEERRKETREE
+483 ARREKTREE
-495 RAAAWAEWESKREE
+495 RAAAWAEWESKRAE
-509 RFAQFLEKMNN
+509 RLAASLDKVLAEG
-520 FSSCETDNNVEK
+520 EDRGEGVTD
-532 DRE
+532 

>member
-6 PTVSVILYKSKL
+6 PTVSVILYKSKT

-35 RKYKSLGLSCSEKLW
+35 RKYKSFGLSCSEKMW
-50 NEKKEEVRSTHQ
+50 NEKKEEVRSTHP
-62 YAKSMNTLI
+62 YAMSMNTLI
-71 RAEQDKA
+71 RAEVDKA
-78 NNKILELERD
+78 NKKIMELERD
-88 KKDYSVSTLVKDLSK
+88 KADYSVTTLVKDLSK

-136 LLNAIKRY
+136 LLNTIKRY
-144 TEDADYELFEIDSE
+144 TEDTDYELFEVDTE
-158 WIRSFEI
+158 WIRSFEV

-190 VELGYIKTSPFNEYR
+190 VELGYIKASPFDDYR

-211 TKTTKRALGVDEMMT
+211 TKTPKRALSVDEMMT

-231 MNTYGYGDKPK
+231 MKTYGFGNKPK
-242 PNLEKTKKHYWN
+242 PNLEKTKVRYWN

-301 DVEVL
+301 DIEVL

-311 ARDSGKFG
+311 ARDSGEFG

-347 ILIEQMTII
+347 ILVEEMTLL

-361 FTKDIWHLSDDE
+361 FTEAIKNVPDDE
-373 ADEMYVFPIYS
+373 VDDMYVFPIYS

-391 KRFGRMTYANYLVNF
+391 KRFGRMTYANYLVNV
-406 NLKRIAERLGMKSLT
+406 NLKRIAERLGMKPLT
-421 FYSARHSYASALY
+421 FYSARHTYASALY

-468 ANQHLYI
+468 ANQHLYV
-475 TSTDAYKK
+475 TSTEAYKEGRE
-483 AKEERRKETREE
+483 ARREKTREE
-495 RAAAWAEWESKREE
+495 RVTAWAEGEAERKKRLAEY
-509 RFAQFLEKMNN
+509 LDKMLT
-520 FSSCETDNNVEK
+520 EGEDGGEGVTD
-532 DRE
+532 

>member
-6 PTVSVILYKSKL
+6 PTVSVILYKSKT

-35 RKYKSLGLSCSEKLW
+35 RKYKSFGLSCSEKMW
-50 NEKKEEVRSTHQ
+50 NEKKEEVRSTHP
-62 YAKSMNTLI
+62 YAMSMNTLI
-71 RAEQDKA
+71 RAEVDKA
-78 NNKILELERD
+78 NKKIMELERD
-88 KKDYSVSTLVKDLSK
+88 KADYSVTTIVKDLSK

-136 LLNAIKRY
+136 LLNTIKRY
-144 TEDADYELFEIDSE
+144 TEDTDYELFEVDTE
-158 WIRSFEI
+158 WIRSFEV

-190 VELGYIKTSPFNEYR
+190 VELGYIKASPFDDYR

-211 TKTTKRALGVDEMMT
+211 TKTPKRALSVDEMMT

-231 MNTYGYGDKPK
+231 MKTYGFGNKPK
-242 PNLEKTKKHYWN
+242 PNLEKTKVRYWN

-301 DVEVL
+301 DIEVL

-311 ARDSGKFG
+311 ARDSGEFG

-347 ILIEQMTII
+347 ILVEEMTLL

-361 FTKDIWHLSDDE
+361 FTEAIKNVPDDE
-373 ADEMYVFPIYS
+373 VDDMYVFPIYS

-391 KRFGRMTYANYLVNF
+391 KRFGRMTYANYLVNV
-406 NLKRIAERLGMKSLT
+406 NLKRIAERLGMKPLT
-421 FYSARHSYASALY
+421 FYSARHTYASALY

-452 EIETYLKDF
+452 DIETYLKDF

-475 TSTDAYKK
+475 TSTDAYKE
-483 AKEERRKETREE
+483 AREERRKKTREE
-495 RAAAWAEWESKREE
+495 RAAAWAEWEAERKERLAEYLDKIVTESEE
-509 RFAQFLEKMNN
+509 EG
-520 FSSCETDNNVEK
+520 EGEGVTD
-532 DRE
+532 

>member
-6 PTVSVILYKSKL
+6 PTVSVILYKSKT

-35 RKYKSLGLSCSEKLW
+35 RKYKSFGLSCSEKMW
-50 NEKKEEVRSTHQ
+50 NEKKEEVRSTHP
-62 YAKSMNTLI
+62 YAMSMNTLI
-71 RAEQDKA
+71 RAEVDKA
-78 NNKILELERD
+78 NKKIMELERD
-88 KKDYSVSTLVKDLSK
+88 KADYSVTTLVKDLSK

-136 LLNAIKRY
+136 LLNTIKRY
-144 TEDADYELFEIDSE
+144 TEDTDYELFEVDTE
-158 WIRSFEI
+158 WIRSFEV

-190 VELGYIKTSPFNEYR
+190 VELGYIKASPFDDYR

-211 TKTTKRALGVDEMMT
+211 TKTPKRALSVDEMMT

-231 MNTYGYGDKPK
+231 MKTYGFGNKPK
-242 PNLEKTKKHYWN
+242 PNLEKTKVRYWN

-301 DVEVL
+301 DIEVL

-311 ARDSGKFG
+311 ARDSGEFG

-347 ILIEQMTII
+347 ILVEEMTLL

-361 FTKDIWHLSDDE
+361 FTEAIKNVPDDE
-373 ADEMYVFPIYS
+373 VDDMYVFPIYS

-391 KRFGRMTYANYLVNF
+391 KRFGRMTYANYLVNV
-406 NLKRIAERLGMKSLT
+406 NLKRIAERLGMKPLT
-421 FYSARHSYASALY
+421 FYSARHTYASALY

-452 EIETYLKDF
+452 DIETYLKDF

-475 TSTDAYKK
+475 TSTDAYKE
-483 AKEERRKETREE
+483 AREERRKKTREE
-495 RAAAWAEWESKREE
+495 RAAAWAEWEAERKERLAENLDKIVTESEE
-509 RFAQFLEKMNN
+509 EG
-520 FSSCETDNNVEK
+520 EGEGVTD
-532 DRE
+532 

>member
-6 PTVSVILYKSKL
+6 PTVSVILYKSKT

-35 RKYKSLGLSCSEKLW
+35 RKYKSFGLSCSEKMW
-50 NEKKEEVRSTHQ
+50 NEKKEEVRSTHP
-62 YAKSMNTLI
+62 YAMSMNTLI
-71 RAEQDKA
+71 RAEVDKA
-78 NNKILELERD
+78 NKKIMELERD
-88 KKDYSVSTLVKDLSK
+88 KADYSVTTLVKDLSK

-136 LLNAIKRY
+136 LLNTIKRY
-144 TEDADYELFEIDSE
+144 TEDTDYELFEVDTE
-158 WIRSFEI
+158 WIRSFEV

-190 VELGYIKTSPFNEYR
+190 VELGYIKASPFDDYR

-211 TKTTKRALGVDEMMT
+211 TKTPKRALSVDEMMT

-231 MNTYGYGDKPK
+231 MKTYGFGNKPK
-242 PNLEKTKKHYWN
+242 PNLEKTKVRYWN

-286 LALVDLANLKWGDIR
+286 LALVDLADLKWGDVR
-301 DVEVL
+301 DVEVI
-306 DKEKY
+306 DKDKY
-311 ARDSGKFG
+311 ARDSGEFG
-319 IDYANEHKEVKDYY
+319 VDYANEHKEVKEYY

-347 ILIEQMTII
+347 ILVEQMTILPFLI
-356 PFLLP
+356 PFTETIKGVP
-361 FTKDIWHLSDDE
+361 DDE
-373 ADEMYVFPIYS
+373 ADDMYVFPIYS

-391 KRFGRMTYANYLVNF
+391 KRFGRMTYANYLVNV
-406 NLKRIAERLGMKSLT
+406 NLKRIAERLGMKPLT
-421 FYSARHSYASALY
+421 FYSARHTYASALY

-468 ANQHLYI
+468 ANQHLYV
-475 TSTDAYKK
+475 TSTEAYKEGRE
-483 AKEERRKETREE
+483 ARREKTREE
-495 RAAAWAEWESKREE
+495 RVTAWAEGEAERKKRLAEYLDKILTE
-509 RFAQFLEKMNN
+509 GEDGG
-520 FSSCETDNNVEK
+520 EGVTD
-532 DRE
+532 